1 MKLTIKY
8 FASIREQLGIE
19 QEIVDVDA
27 CETSVRDLR
36 ARLASRDERTAA
48 ALRIGRP
55 VRTAVDQEM
64 VPDTFVVRADS
75 EIAFFPPV
83 TGG

>member
-8 FASIREQLGIE
+8 FASIREDLGIE
-19 QEIVDVDA
+19 QEIVDIDEPEMTVDGLL
-27 CETSVRDLR
+27 EK
-36 ARLASRDERTAA
+36 LASRDARSAE
-48 ALRIGRP
+48 ALRMRRP
-55 VRTAVDQEM
+55 VRAAVNLELVDRA
-64 VPDTFVVRADS
+64 FVVRKDS